1 MKDRVERIEVKVDE
15 IKESI
20 ASIDKTLAINT
31 ESLITH
37 IKRTDLLEKKLEK
50 VEESIIPV
58 KAHLERVNGVLKF
71 ILYLASV
78 SVIAKFFI
86 K

>member
-15 IKESI
+15 IKEYI

-31 ESLITH
+31 ESLVTH

-50 VEESIIPV
+50 VEESIAPI
-58 KAHLERVNGVLKF
+58 KTHIERVNGVLKF

-78 SVIAKFFI
+78 TALAKFFI